1 MAGHLNY
8 MTRTLT
14 ELSSKERENVV
25 FTVHK
30 EAEASGW
37 SQLSNSRKS
46 ALYQAWES
54 QYDLSHA
61 TLKDGIMKG
70 FDAAQGIPKKA
81 EAEIQEEVVRI
92 IGLAG
97 INVIE
102 QAQMWTGKERADL
115 LIGFSTKFPTHVIE
129 VERADS
135 WSEGLR
141 QALWYQA
148 AIFKAERRHVLPL
161 LLLFG
166 NTTAERFEQV
176 LATCDHNHVTLCT
189 HRLELDG
196 RSEVEHSLGALLNG
210 PLQG

>member
-1 MAGHLNY
+1 
-8 MTRTLT
+8 MTRTLA
-14 ELSSKERENVV
+14 ELLDDEREVIV
-25 FTVHK
+25 STVQR

-37 SQLSNSRKS
+37 SKLSNSRKS

-54 QYDLSHA
+54 LYDLSHA

-81 EAEIQEEVVRI
+81 EAEIQDEVVRI
-92 IGLAG
+92 IRLSG

-115 LIGFSTKFPTHVIE
+115 LIGFTPKFPTHVIE

-148 AIFKAERRHVLPL
+148 AIFKAERRHVLPV

-166 NTTAERFEQV
+166 NTTADRFEQV

-189 HRLELDG
+189 HRLEVDG
-196 RSEVEHSLGALLNG
+196 RAEEEYSLGALLNG
-210 PLQG
+210 PLRD

>member
-1 MAGHLNY
+1 
-8 MTRTLT
+8 MTRTLA
-14 ELSSKERENVV
+14 ELLEEERDRIVSVV
-25 FTVHK
+25 HR

-37 SQLSNSRKS
+37 SRLSNSRKS

-196 RSEVEHSLGALLNG
+196 QPEVEHSLGALLHG

>member
-1 MAGHLNY
+1 
-8 MTRTLT
+8 MTRTLA
-14 ELSSKERENVV
+14 ELLEDEREMIVS
-25 FTVHK
+25 TVQR

-54 QYDLSHA
+54 QFDLSHA

-81 EAEIQEEVVRI
+81 EAEIQDEVSRI
-92 IGLAG
+92 IRLAG

-115 LIGFSTKFPTHVIE
+115 LIGFSSKFPTHVIE
-129 VERADS
+129 IERADS

-148 AIFKAERRHVLPL
+148 AIFQAERRHVLPVL
-161 LLLFG
+161 LLYG
-166 NTTAERFEQV
+166 NTTADRFDQV

-189 HRLELDG
+189 HRLELNG
-196 RSEVEHSLGALLNG
+196 RSETEHSLGALLNG
-210 PLQG
+210 PLPGYTPDL

>member
-1 MAGHLNY
+1 
-8 MTRTLT
+8 MTRTLA
-14 ELSSKERENVV
+14 ELLEEERDRIISVV
-25 FTVHK
+25 HR

-166 NTTAERFEQV
+166 NTTAERF
-176 LATCDHNHVTLCT
+176 
-189 HRLELDG
+189 
-196 RSEVEHSLGALLNG
+196 
-210 PLQG
+210 

>member
-1 MAGHLNY
+1 
-8 MTRTLT
+8 MTRTLA
-14 ELSSKERENVV
+14 ELLEDERELIIS
-25 FTVHK
+25 TVQQ
-30 EAEASGW
+30 EAQASGW

-46 ALYQAWES
+46 ALYQAWEA

-81 EAEIQEEVVRI
+81 EAEIQDEVSRI
-92 IGLAG
+92 IRLAG

-115 LIGFSTKFPTHVIE
+115 LIGFSSKFPTHVIE
-129 VERADS
+129 IERADS

-148 AIFKAERRHVLPL
+148 AIFRANGRHVLPV

-166 NTTAERFEQV
+166 NTTADRFEQV

-196 RSEVEHSLGALLNG
+196 RSEAERSLGALLNG
-210 PLQG
+210 PLAG

>member
-1 MAGHLNY
+1 
-8 MTRTLT
+8 MTRTLA
-14 ELSSKERENVV
+14 ELLDDEREMIVS
-25 FTVHK
+25 TVQR

-54 QYDLSHA
+54 LYDLSHA

-81 EAEIQEEVVRI
+81 EAEIQDEVVRI
-92 IGLAG
+92 IRLSG

-115 LIGFSTKFPTHVIE
+115 LVGFTPKFPTHVIE

-148 AIFKAERRHVLPL
+148 AIFKAERRHVLPV

-166 NTTAERFEQV
+166 NTTADRFDQV
-176 LATCDHNHVTLCT
+176 LATSDHNHVTLCT
-189 HRLELDG
+189 HRMEVDG
-196 RSEVEHSLGALLNG
+196 RAEVEYSLGALLNG
-210 PLQG
+210 PLHN

>member
-1 MAGHLNY
+1 
-8 MTRTLT
+8 MTRTLADLF
-14 ELSSKERENVV
+14 EDEREMIVG
-25 FTVHK
+25 TVQR

-46 ALYQAWES
+46 ALYQAWET
-54 QYDLSHA
+54 QFDLSHA

-81 EAEIQEEVVRI
+81 EAEIQEEVTRI

-115 LIGFSTKFPTHVIE
+115 LIGFSSKFPTHVIE
-129 VERADS
+129 IERADS
-135 WSEGLR
+135 WSDGLR

-148 AIFKAERRHVLPL
+148 AIFNAERRHVLPV

-166 NTTAERFEQV
+166 NTTADRFEQV

-196 RSEVEHSLGALLNG
+196 RSEEKYSLGALLNG
-210 PLQG
+210 PVRY

>member
-1 MAGHLNY
+1 

-14 ELSSKERENVV
+14 ELSIREREFVIS
-25 FTVHK
+25 TVHR

-37 SQLSNSRKS
+37 SHLSNSRKS
-46 ALYQAWES
+46 ALYSAWES
-54 QYDLSHA
+54 QFDLTHA

-81 EAEIQEEVVRI
+81 EAEIQQEVTRI
-92 IGLAG
+92 FKMAG
-97 INVIE
+97 INTIE
-102 QAQMWTGKERADL
+102 QARMWTGKERADL
-115 LIGFSTKFPTHVIE
+115 LIGYTLKFPTHVIE
-129 VERADS
+129 IERADS

-148 AIFKAERRHVLPL
+148 AIFKAERRHVLPVL
-161 LLLFG
+161 ILFG

-176 LATCDHNHVTLCT
+176 LSTCDHNHVTLST

-196 RSEVEHSLGALLNG
+196 QLEYDHSLGALING
-210 PLQG
+210 HVL

>member
-1 MAGHLNY
+1 

-14 ELSSKERENVV
+14 ELLEEERVMIV
-25 FTVHK
+25 STVHQ

-54 QYDLSHA
+54 QYNLSHA

-81 EAEIQEEVVRI
+81 EAEIQDEVVRI
-92 IGLAG
+92 IMLAG
-97 INVIE
+97 INVVE

-115 LIGFSTKFPTHVIE
+115 LIGFSSKFPTHVIE
-129 VERADS
+129 IERADS

-148 AIFKAERRHVLPL
+148 AIFQAERRHVLPV

-166 NTTAERFEQV
+166 NTTADRFEQV

-196 RSEVEHSLGALLNG
+196 RSEAEYSLGALLNG
-210 PLQG
+210 PLSG

>member
-1 MAGHLNY
+1 
-8 MTRTLT
+8 MTRTLA
-14 ELSSKERENVV
+14 ELLEDEREMIV
-25 FTVHK
+25 TTIQR

-37 SQLSNSRKS
+37 SQLNNSRKS

-54 QYDLSHA
+54 QFDLSHA

-81 EAEIQEEVVRI
+81 EAEIQDEVVRI
-92 IGLAG
+92 IRLAG

-115 LIGFSTKFPTHVIE
+115 LIGFSAKFPTHVIE
-129 VERADS
+129 IERADS

-148 AIFKAERRHVLPL
+148 AIFQADRRHVLPV

-166 NTTAERFEQV
+166 NTTVERFEQI

-196 RSEVEHSLGALLNG
+196 RSEVEYSLGALLNG
-210 PLQG
+210 PLQD

>member
-1 MAGHLNY
+1 
-8 MTRTLT
+8 MTRTLA
-14 ELSSKERENVV
+14 ELLEDERETIIS
-25 FTVHK
+25 TVQR

-54 QYDLSHA
+54 QFDLSHA

-81 EAEIQEEVVRI
+81 EAEIQDEVVRI
-92 IGLAG
+92 IRLAG

-102 QAQMWTGKERADL
+102 QAKMWTGKERADL
-115 LIGFSTKFPTHVIE
+115 LIGFSSKFPTHVIE
-129 VERADS
+129 IERADS
-135 WSEGLR
+135 WSEGLK

-148 AIFKAERRHVLPL
+148 AIFQAERRHVLPV

-166 NTTAERFEQV
+166 NTTSDRFEQV
-176 LATCDHNHVTLCT
+176 LATCDHNQVTLCT
-189 HRLELDG
+189 HRLVLDG
-196 RSEVEHSLGALLNG
+196 RSEAEHSLGALLSG
-210 PLQG
+210 PAPGQTPGI

>member
-1 MAGHLNY
+1 

-14 ELSSKERENVV
+14 ELLEDEREMIIS
-25 FTVHK
+25 TVQR

-81 EAEIQEEVVRI
+81 EAEIQDEVSRI
-92 IGLAG
+92 IRLAG

-129 VERADS
+129 IERADS
-135 WSEGLR
+135 WSEGLK

-148 AIFKAERRHVLPL
+148 AIFQAERRHVLPV

-166 NTTAERFEQV
+166 NTTADRFEQV
-176 LATCDHNHVTLCT
+176 LATCDHNHMTLCT
-189 HRLELDG
+189 HRLVLDG
-196 RSEVEHSLGALLNG
+196 RPEAEHSLGALLNG
-210 PLQG
+210 PLSE

>member
-1 MAGHLNY
+1 
-8 MTRTLT
+8 MTRTLA
-14 ELSSKERENVV
+14 ELLEDEREMIVS
-25 FTVHK
+25 TVQR

-54 QYDLSHA
+54 QFDLSHA

-81 EAEIQEEVVRI
+81 EAEIQDEVSRI
-92 IGLAG
+92 IRLAG

-115 LIGFSTKFPTHVIE
+115 LIGFSAKFPTHVIE
-129 VERADS
+129 IERADS

-148 AIFKAERRHVLPL
+148 AIFQAERRHVLPVL
-161 LLLFG
+161 LLYG
-166 NTTAERFEQV
+166 NTTADRFDQV

-189 HRLELDG
+189 HRLELNG
-196 RSEVEHSLGALLNG
+196 RYEADYSLGALLNG
-210 PLQG
+210 PLPGYTPDL

>member
-1 MAGHLNY
+1 
-8 MTRTLT
+8 MTRTLA
-14 ELSSKERENVV
+14 ELLEEERDRIISVV
-25 FTVHK
+25 HR

-196 RSEVEHSLGALLNG
+196 QPEVEHSLGALLNG
-210 PLQG
+210 PRQG

>member
-1 MAGHLNY
+1 
-8 MTRTLT
+8 MTRTLA
-14 ELSSKERENVV
+14 ELLEEERERIISVV
-25 FTVHK
+25 HR

-115 LIGFSTKFPTHVIE
+115 LIGFSAKFPTHVIE

-148 AIFKAERRHVLPL
+148 AIFKAERRHVLPV

-166 NTTAERFEQV
+166 NTSAERFEQV

-196 RSEVEHSLGALLNG
+196 RPEVEYSLGALLNG

>member
-1 MAGHLNY
+1 

-14 ELSSKERENVV
+14 ELSSDERESVV
-25 FTVHK
+25 STVHK

-46 ALYQAWES
+46 ALYSAWES
-54 QYDLSHA
+54 QFDLSHA

-81 EAEIQEEVVRI
+81 EAEIQEEVTRI
-92 IGLAG
+92 FRLAG
-97 INVIE
+97 INAIE
-102 QAQMWTGKERADL
+102 QAAMWTGKERADL
-115 LIGFSTKFPTHVIE
+115 LVGYSSKFPTHVIE
-129 VERADS
+129 IERADS

-148 AIFKAERRHVLPL
+148 AIFQAEHRHVLPVL
-161 LLLFG
+161 ILFG
-166 NTTAERFEQV
+166 NTSADRFEQI
-176 LATCDHNHVTLCT
+176 LATCDHNHVTLST

-196 RSEVEHSLGALLNG
+196 ELESEYSLGTLLNG
-210 PLQG
+210 STLE

>member
-1 MAGHLNY
+1 

-14 ELSSKERENVV
+14 ELLEEERVMIV
-25 FTVHK
+25 STVHQ

-46 ALYQAWES
+46 ALYQAWET

-81 EAEIQEEVVRI
+81 EAEIQDEVVRI
-92 IGLAG
+92 ISLAG
-97 INVIE
+97 INVVE

-115 LIGFSTKFPTHVIE
+115 LIGFSSKFPTHVIE
-129 VERADS
+129 IERADS

-148 AIFKAERRHVLPL
+148 AIFKAERRHVLPV

-166 NTTAERFEQV
+166 NTTADRLEQV

-189 HRLELDG
+189 HRLEVDG
-196 RSEVEHSLGALLNG
+196 RPESEFSLSALLNG

>member
-1 MAGHLNY
+1 

-14 ELSSKERENVV
+14 ELSSDQREMIIT
-25 FTVHK
+25 TVHK
-30 EAEASGW
+30 EAEAAGW

-46 ALYQAWES
+46 ALYSAWES
-54 QYDLSHA
+54 QYNLSHA

-81 EAEIQEEVVRI
+81 EAEIQDEVTRI
-92 IGLAG
+92 LRLAG

-115 LIGFSTKFPTHVIE
+115 LIGYSAKFPTHVIE
-129 VERADS
+129 IERADS

-148 AIFKAERRHVLPL
+148 AIFKAERRHVLPVL
-161 LLLFG
+161 ILFG
-166 NTTAERFEQV
+166 NTSSDRFEQI
-176 LATCDHNHVTLCT
+176 LATCDHNHMTLCT
-189 HRLELDG
+189 HRLDLDG
-196 RSEVEHSLGALLNG
+196 TLEAEYSLGALLNG
-210 PLQG
+210 AAFG

>member
-1 MAGHLNY
+1 
-8 MTRTLT
+8 MTRTLA
-14 ELSSKERENVV
+14 ELLDDEREMIVS
-25 FTVHK
+25 TVQR

-46 ALYQAWES
+46 TLYQAWES
-54 QYDLSHA
+54 LYDLSHA

-81 EAEIQEEVVRI
+81 EAEIQDEVVRI
-92 IGLAG
+92 IRLSG

-115 LIGFSTKFPTHVIE
+115 LIGFTPKFPTHVIE

-148 AIFKAERRHVLPL
+148 AIFKAERRHVLPV

-166 NTTAERFEQV
+166 NTTADRFEQV

-189 HRLELDG
+189 HRLEVDG
-196 RSEVEHSLGALLNG
+196 RAEAEYSLGALLNG
-210 PLQG
+210 PLHD

>member
-1 MAGHLNY
+1 
-8 MTRTLT
+8 MTRTLA
-14 ELSSKERENVV
+14 EMLEEEREMIIS
-25 FTVHK
+25 TVQR

-54 QYDLSHA
+54 QFDLSHA

-70 FDAAQGIPKKA
+70 FDTAQGIPKKA
-81 EAEIQEEVVRI
+81 EAEIQEEVTRI
-92 IGLAG
+92 IRLAG

-102 QAQMWTGKERADL
+102 QAKMWTGKERADL
-115 LIGFSTKFPTHVIE
+115 LMGFSSKFPTHVIE
-129 VERADS
+129 IERADS

-148 AIFKAERRHVLPL
+148 AIFKADRRHVLPVL
-161 LLLFG
+161 ILFG
-166 NTTAERFEQV
+166 NTTSDRFEQI

-189 HRLELDG
+189 HRLVLDG
-196 RSEVEHSLGALLNG
+196 RIEDEYSLGALLNG